1 MKKKDE
7 HDDGQAVPLG
17 MANVAGV
24 FYVLIIGASFAV
36 FHAIVSFLLH
46 IFEHSRK
53 LKVCSLYPR
62 KTIRILSFITIQTI
76 HIIKIIR
83 FSSFQ
88 TVFHLHI

>member
-1 MKKKDE
+1 MMKYEKKDE

-53 LKVCSLYPR
+53 LKVCSLYP
-62 KTIRILSFITIQTI
+62 KKSFE
-76 HIIKIIR
+76 
-83 FSSFQ
+83 FSVSLPFKQ
-88 TVFHLHI
+88 FTLEK